1 MSFGFTEILVV
12 VALIIIFFGSGRL
25 RNLGSDIGGFI
36 KGLRSSLREVDELPE
51 SRPKSSEQIDQGG
64 RVIDA
69 EGTTENDD
77 HSK

>member
-36 KGLRSSLREVDELPE
+36 KGLRSSLREVEELPE
-51 SRPKSSEQIDQGG
+51 SKPKQTDTTAEGG

-69 EGTTENDD
+69 ESTAENKDR
-77 HSK
+77 SS

>member
-25 RNLGSDIGGFI
+25 RHLGSDIGGFI
-36 KGLRSSLREVDELPE
+36 KGLRSSLREADELPD
-51 SRPKSSEQIDQGG
+51 PKGAGPEASSQEG

-69 EGTTENDD
+69 EASTDSD
-77 HSK
+77 KPAK